1 MQDFPLQPHPLSI
14 ALADQLRARILSH
27 QLPPGSD
34 IHEGLLAQEFGVSRT
49 PLREAMK
56 LLCHEGLLT
65 ALPRRG
71 MKVTLLSH
79 AEVAEARLVC
89 QQLQMLLERQKRQTP
104 AIPCTLTQHLL
115 SLAQARLQLALGP
128 AAAHAPAGT
137 SAPYGHHTHAP
148 LAA

>member
-1 MQDFPLQPHPLSI
+1 MQDFPLQPHSLSI

-89 QQLQMLLERQKRQTP
+89 QQLQMLLERILPFLAGGFSGDDALAYP
-104 AIPCTLTQHLL
+104 ATDCDER
-115 SLAQARLQLALGP
+115 SL
-128 AAAHAPAGT
+128 
-137 SAPYGHHTHAP
+137 
-148 LAA
+148 